1 MILLRHGRADL
12 GEFVAARVWF
22 GGEDFAD
29 QGAHTSSMERKEVER
44 RERAVRDVREQ
55 LGQENSAQGAK
66 RTILFLFIYFCIHFI
81 FSFNFQIYKFEFLF
95 KFKLLVVLFSH

>member
-1 MILLRHGRADL
+1 MGARTSASLLLRASDSAEKTLLTR
-12 GEFVAARVWF
+12 
-22 GGEDFAD
+22 
-29 QGAHTSSMERKEVER
+29 GAHTSSMERKEVER

-95 KFKLLVVLFSH
+95 KLKLLVVLFSH